1 MDLISESG
9 GSAPAAAAGSGS
21 QAVAAKSGDLG
32 LDILD
37 DEDWVPA
44 RREGLCELCI
54 ACGLASESSAVQCG
68 HLVCSTLRTFS
79 SLNIFPVQAPC
90 SYI

>member
-1 MDLISESG
+1 VDGAVDLISESG

-54 ACGLASESSAVQCG
+54 ACACAATSWSFVF
-68 HLVCSTLRTFS
+68 R
-79 SLNIFPVQAPC
+79 
-90 SYI
+90 